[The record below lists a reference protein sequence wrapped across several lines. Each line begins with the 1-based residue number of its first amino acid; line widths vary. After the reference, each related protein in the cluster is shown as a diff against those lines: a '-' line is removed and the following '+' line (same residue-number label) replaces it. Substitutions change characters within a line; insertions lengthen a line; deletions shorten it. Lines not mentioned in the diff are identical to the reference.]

1 MSRWWVWWNCASEL
15 FSWHSRRGAGPS
27 CPGISCTAS
36 HYLLQLCCSRFLAI
50 VKPTQD
56 LANRC
61 EKVGIVKVRY
71 GGMVGL
77 LINWLFPSLCL
88 LYRVDPSNLP
98 HPSMLLLFSTTMATK
113 KHCQRHN
120 GPEGWVLLSIKETFF
135 GPITSSDTN
144 FIIIIST
151 KHQLQNLTKHQHF
164 N

>member
-1 MSRWWVWWNCASEL
+1 MSRWWVWWNCSSEL

-98 HPSMLLLFSTTMATK
+98 HPSMLFLFSTTMATK
-113 KHCQRHN
+113 KRQVVTRHFLLGRCWHLGLTLGVDTYLNDIRFGRCQHP
-120 GPEGWVLLSIKETFF
+120 G
-135 GPITSSDTN
+135 
-144 FIIIIST
+144 ST
-151 KHQLQNLTKHQHF
+151 LDVNTYQSR
-164 N
+164 